1 MENFLSACHLLKMAV
16 SPCVCCSAGNGY
28 VWGDEGEPPYDLKHV
43 GDNRCGCGCD
53 GCPRDCTRV
62 GVA

>member
-28 VWGDEGEPPYDLKHV
+28 VSGMMRG
-43 GDNRCGCGCD
+43 N
-53 GCPRDCTRV
+53 PRMT
-62 GVA
+62 